1 MTNEIDRPLTDEEI
15 GAPVAD
21 ETGTEATAEPTI
33 STEDDGDASEESNTV
48 LLPVLPLRGTVVFP
62 LSVVPLAAAQPRSIR
77 LIDEVMSGDRTVAMV
92 MQKDSDIEGA
102 GPDDVYDV
110 GTITTIH
117 TMMRVPDGS
126 VRLAVQGSERMRILE
141 WVSEEPFLMARVE
154 VWPELNDDSV
164 EVQALSRNTLDL
176 FQRLVSIVSHL
187 PDELVTAALNI
198 DDPKQLVY
206 LVATNLRMEPEEK
219 QRLIER
225 ETVKEKLE
233 QLNAFISKELE
244 VLELGKKL
252 QSEVQEEMSKSQRD
266 YYLREQIKAI
276 QKELGET
283 SETEAEVNELR
294 TKIDEAGMPE
304 EAEREARREL
314 DRLSK
319 LPPAAAEYGVIK
331 TYLDWL
337 TSMPW
342 NKSTERDIDIQRTRE
357 ILEAEHY
364 GLDKIKERILEYLA
378 VRKLKIEQA
387 IERGE
392 EPMNREPILLLVG
405 PPGVGKTS
413 LAQSIAR
420 SLGRE
425 LTRMSLGGV
434 RDEAEIR
441 GHRRTYVGAMPGRI
455 VQAIRRAGSNDPVFV
470 LDEVDKLASDWRGD
484 PSSALLEVLDPEQNN
499 TFRDHYLDVPFDLSK
514 VMFIATANLLDPI
527 PAPLRDRMEILELSG
542 YTDSEKLNIAKKY
555 LVPKQL
561 KAHGLAFEPKPTESI
576 LDEPELD
583 ESAGDDAP
591 TYEFTDEA
599 LLQVIQHYT
608 REAGVRS
615 LEREIGTVFRKV
627 ATRVAEGIDVSNTIG
642 PDQVREFLGRPRFFY
657 EEAAARTAQPGVSI
671 GVGVSSVGGDIMFVE
686 ATRMPGKGAWSVTG
700 QLGDVMKES
709 SQAALSLVRSR
720 AKDLAIDPEFMS
732 NSDIHIHVPAGA
744 IPKDGPSAGVAMTT
758 ALVSLLSGI
767 PVREDVAMTGEITL
781 RGQVMPV
788 GGIKEKALAAKRAGL
803 TTFIL
808 PKRNEVDLDDL
819 PQELKD
825 TMSFVPVTTID
836 EALTVSMPEEFH
848 ERRAEFAN
856 SPVAAV
862 GSSQQGIV
870 AAHG

>member
-1 MTNEIDRPLTDEEI
+1 
-15 GAPVAD
+15 
-21 ETGTEATAEPTI
+21 
-33 STEDDGDASEESNTV
+33 
-48 LLPVLPLRGTVVFP
+48 
-62 LSVVPLAAAQPRSIR
+62 
-77 LIDEVMSGDRTVAMV
+77 
-92 MQKDSDIEGA
+92 
-102 GPDDVYDV
+102 
-110 GTITTIH
+110 
-117 TMMRVPDGS
+117 
-126 VRLAVQGSERMRILE
+126 
-141 WVSEEPFLMARVE
+141 
-154 VWPELNDDSV
+154 
-164 EVQALSRNTLDL
+164 
-176 FQRLVSIVSHL
+176 
-187 PDELVTAALNI
+187 
-198 DDPKQLVY
+198 
-206 LVATNLRMEPEEK
+206 
-219 QRLIER
+219 
-225 ETVKEKLE
+225 
-233 QLNAFISKELE
+233 
-244 VLELGKKL
+244 
-252 QSEVQEEMSKSQRD
+252 
-266 YYLREQIKAI
+266 
-276 QKELGET
+276 
-283 SETEAEVNELR
+283 
-294 TKIDEAGMPE
+294 
-304 EAEREARREL
+304 
-314 DRLSK
+314 
-319 LPPAAAEYGVIK
+319 
-331 TYLDWL
+331 
-337 TSMPW
+337 
-342 NKSTERDIDIQRTRE
+342 
-357 ILEAEHY
+357 
-364 GLDKIKERILEYLA
+364 
-378 VRKLKIEQA
+378 
-387 IERGE
+387 
-392 EPMNREPILLLVG
+392 
-405 PPGVGKTS
+405 
-413 LAQSIAR
+413 
-420 SLGRE
+420 
-425 LTRMSLGGV
+425 
-434 RDEAEIR
+434 
-441 GHRRTYVGAMPGRI
+441 
-455 VQAIRRAGSNDPVFV
+455 
-470 LDEVDKLASDWRGD
+470 
-484 PSSALLEVLDPEQNN
+484 
-499 TFRDHYLDVPFDLSK
+499 
-514 VMFIATANLLDPI
+514 
-527 PAPLRDRMEILELSG
+527 
-542 YTDSEKLNIAKKY
+542 
-555 LVPKQL
+555 
-561 KAHGLAFEPKPTESI
+561 

>member
-1 MTNEIDRPLTDEEI
+1 
-15 GAPVAD
+15 
-21 ETGTEATAEPTI
+21 
-33 STEDDGDASEESNTV
+33 
-48 LLPVLPLRGTVVFP
+48 
-62 LSVVPLAAAQPRSIR
+62 
-77 LIDEVMSGDRTVAMV
+77 
-92 MQKDSDIEGA
+92 
-102 GPDDVYDV
+102 
-110 GTITTIH
+110 
-117 TMMRVPDGS
+117 
-126 VRLAVQGSERMRILE
+126 MRILE

-154 VWPELNDDSV
+154 VWPETIDESV

-187 PDELVTAALNI
+187 PDELVTAALNV
-198 DDPKQLVY
+198 DDPKHLVY

-219 QRLIER
+219 QSLLEL
-225 ETVKEKLE
+225 ESVKEKLE
-233 QLNAFISKELE
+233 KLNAFISKELD

-252 QSEVQEEMSKSQRD
+252 QSEVQEEMSKSQRE
-266 YYLREQIKAI
+266 YYLREQLKAI
-276 QKELGET
+276 QRELGET

-294 TKIDEAGMPE
+294 TKIEEAGMPE
-304 EAEREARREL
+304 EAEREAKREL

-337 TSMPW
+337 TAMPW
-342 NKSTERDIDIQRTRE
+342 NKSTEREIDIKKTRE

-364 GLDKIKERILEYLA
+364 GLEKIKERILEYLA

-392 EPMNREPILLLVG
+392 EPVNREPILLLVG

-425 LTRMSLGGV
+425 MTRMSLGGV

-484 PSSALLEVLDPEQNN
+484 PSSALLEVLDPEQNS
-499 TFRDHYLDVPFDLSK
+499 TFRDHYLDVEFDLSK

-527 PAPLRDRMEILELSG
+527 PAPLRDRMEILELTG
-542 YTDSEKLNIAKKY
+542 YTDDEKLNIARKY

-561 KAHGLAFEPKPTESI
+561 KAHGLAFEAKEPTE
-576 LDEPELD
+576 DAE
-583 ESAGDDAP
+583 ESEVEETV
-591 TYEFTDEA
+591 TYHFTDDA
-599 LLQVIQHYT
+599 LLQMIRHYT
-608 REAGVRS
+608 REAGVRN
-615 LEREIGTVFRKV
+615 LEREIGTACRKV
-627 ATRVAEGIDVSNTIG
+627 ATRVASGLDVSATI
-642 PDQVREFLGRPRFFY
+642 DTEQVREFLGRPRFFY

-671 GVGVSSVGGDIMFVE
+671 GVGVSSVGGDIMFIE
-686 ATRMPGKGAWSVTG
+686 ATRMPGKGGWSVTG

-720 AKDLAIDPEFMS
+720 AKEFAIDPEFMS

-758 ALVSLLSGI
+758 ALVSLLSGV
-767 PVREDVAMTGEITL
+767 PVRDDVAMTGEITL

-825 TMSFVPVTTID
+825 TMEFVPVTTID
-836 EALTVSMPEEFH
+836 EALAVSMPSAFH
-848 ERRAEFAN
+848 ERRAELAN

-870 AAHG
+870 AARS